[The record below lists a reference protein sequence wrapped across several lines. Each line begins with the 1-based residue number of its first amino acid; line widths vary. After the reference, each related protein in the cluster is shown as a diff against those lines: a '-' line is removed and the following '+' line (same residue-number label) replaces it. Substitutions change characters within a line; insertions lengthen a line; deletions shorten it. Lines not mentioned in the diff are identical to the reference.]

1 MIHAYTGAAVRTA
14 EKLLLDAG
22 RGDALMRRAAWG
34 LAVGVVRE
42 LRSRGPVAGA
52 TVAALVGTGNNG
64 GDALWALAFLRRR
77 GVNAVAVPMGA
88 RMHDAG
94 LAALRGAGGRVTD
107 RIPEHTALLIDGA
120 LGTGARGGWEP
131 PPVPAGITVV
141 ACDLPSGVDADTGH
155 VAGGVIPADLTVTFG
170 ALKTGLV
177 VGAGAQAAGRV
188 DVVDIGLEPYLRAPD
203 VSSLER
209 DEALAVFAPPAWDD
223 HKYRRGVLGVSAGS
237 EQYPGAA
244 VLVCSSALASGLG
257 MVQYAGPQRAADL
270 ILAAHPE
277 VVAGSGV
284 EGKAQAWVAGPGLGS
299 DDDARTRLI
308 EVVDACV
315 DGGLPLV
322 LDASAL
328 GLVTLDQLS
337 RLRSA
342 GCEVVMTPHQG
353 ELVQLVD
360 RLAPHLADGFA
371 DLAKSDPVAA
381 ARRTAETLGAVVLL
395 KGSTTVSAAPDGRT
409 LVQNEG
415 GAELATAGTGDCLA
429 GLVGSALAR
438 SSHGGPKAAVA
449 KAAAAAWLHG
459 TAGSTAASDGPFGAG
474 SVAAAVRHTLAAGSS
489 RPLCAEKLP
498 FLDGAIG

>member
-1 MIHAYTGAAVRTA
+1 MNTAYTGTAVRAA
-14 EKLLLDAG
+14 EKPLLDAG
-22 RGDALMRRAAWG
+22 QGEALMRRAAWG
-34 LAVGVVRE
+34 LAAWVVRE
-42 LRSRGPVAGA
+42 LRSRGPVAGS

-64 GDALWALAFLRRR
+64 GDALWALSFLRRR
-77 GVNAVAVPMGA
+77 GVDAVAVPTGG
-88 RMHDAG
+88 RMHEVGLDAF
-94 LAALRGAGGRVTD
+94 RRAGGRVAD
-107 RIPEHTALLIDGA
+107 RIPDNAAILIDGA

-131 PPVPAGITVV
+131 PRVPKGVAVV
-141 ACDLPSGVDADTGH
+141 ACDLPSGVDADTGE

-170 ALKTGLV
+170 TLKTGLV
-177 VGAGAQAAGRV
+177 AGAGAHAAGRV
-188 DVVDIGLEPYLRAPD
+188 EVVDIGLEPYLGEPD

-209 DEALAVFAPPAWDD
+209 DDALAVFAPPAWDD
-223 HKYRRGVLGVSAGS
+223 HKYRRGVLGVCAGS

-270 ILAAHPE
+270 VLTAHPE

-299 DDDARTRLI
+299 DDEAQSRLA
-308 EVVDACV
+308 EVVQACV

-328 GLVTLDQLS
+328 GLATLDQLS

-342 GCEVVMTPHQG
+342 GCEVVLTPHQG
-353 ELVQLVD
+353 ELVKLVD
-360 RLAPHLADGFA
+360 RLVPDIADGFA
-371 DLAKSDPVAA
+371 DLAKADPVAA
-381 ARRTAETLGAVVLL
+381 ARRTAEALAVVVLL
-395 KGSTTVSAAPDGRT
+395 KGSTTVSAAPDGRA

-438 SSHGGPKAAVA
+438 SRPGGPGATVE

-459 TAGSTAASDGPFGAG
+459 TAGSKAASDGPFGASSMAG
-474 SVAAAVRHTLAAGSS
+474 AVRRALTG
-489 RPLCAEKLP
+489 R
-498 FLDGAIG
+498 

>member
-1 MIHAYTGAAVRTA
+1 M
-14 EKLLLDAG
+14 
-22 RGDALMRRAAWG
+22 
-34 LAVGVVRE
+34 VRE
-42 LRSRGPVAGA
+42 LRFRGPVAGS

-64 GDALWALAFLRRR
+64 GDALWALSFLRRR
-77 GVNAVAVPMGA
+77 GVDAVAVPTGD
-88 RMHDAG
+88 RMHEAG
-94 LAALRGAGGRVTD
+94 LDALRRAGGRVAD
-107 RIPEHTALLIDGA
+107 RIPDDAVVLIDGV

-141 ACDLPSGVDADTGH
+141 ACDLPSGVDADTGE
-155 VAGGVIPADLTVTFG
+155 VTGGVILADLTVTFG

-177 VGAGAQAAGRV
+177 VGAGAHAAGRV
-188 DVVDIGLEPYLRAPD
+188 ELVDIGLEPGLGEPD

-209 DEALAVFAPPAWDD
+209 DDALGVFAPPAWDD
-223 HKYRRGVLGVSAGS
+223 HKYRRGVLGVCAGS

-270 ILAAHPE
+270 VLTAHPE

-299 DDDARTRLI
+299 DDEARSRLS
-308 EVVDACV
+308 EVVEACV
-315 DGGLPLV
+315 DGALPLA

-328 GLVTLDQLS
+328 GLVTLDHLS

-342 GCEVVMTPHQG
+342 GCEVVLTPHQG
-353 ELVQLVD
+353 ELVKLVD
-360 RLAPHLADGFA
+360 RLVPHLADGFA
-371 DLAKSDPVAA
+371 DLAKADPVAA
-381 ARRTAETLGAVVLL
+381 ARRTAEALAVVVLL
-395 KGSTTVSAAPDGRT
+395 KGSTTVIAAPDGRT

-438 SSHGGPKAAVA
+438 SGPGGPGATVE
-449 KAAAAAWLHG
+449 KAAAAAGLHG
-459 TAGSTAASDGPFGAG
+459 TAGSTAASDGPFGA
-474 SVAAAVRHTLAAGSS
+474 STMASAVRRALTG
-489 RPLCAEKLP
+489 R
-498 FLDGAIG
+498 

>member
-1 MIHAYTGAAVRTA
+1 MIHAYTGTAVRAA
-14 EKLLLDAG
+14 EKPQLDAG
-22 RGDALMRRAAWG
+22 QGEALMRRAAWG
-34 LAVGVVRE
+34 LAAWVVRE
-42 LRSRGPVAGA
+42 LRSRGPVAGS

-77 GVNAVAVPMGA
+77 GVDAVAVPTGD
-88 RMHDAG
+88 RMHEAG
-94 LAALRGAGGRVTD
+94 LEALRCVGGRVAD
-107 RIPEHTALLIDGA
+107 RIPDDVVLVIDGV

-141 ACDLPSGVDADTGH
+141 ACDLPSGVDANTGE
-155 VAGGVIPADLTVTFG
+155 VAGGVILADLTVTFG

-177 VGAGAQAAGRV
+177 VGAGAHAAGRV
-188 DVVDIGLEPYLRAPD
+188 ELVDIGIEPYLGEPD

-209 DEALAVFAPPAWDD
+209 DDALAVFAPPAWDD
-223 HKYRRGVLGVSAGS
+223 HKYRRGVLGVCAGS

-270 ILAAHPE
+270 VLTSHPE

-299 DDDARTRLI
+299 NDEARSRLA

-315 DGGLPLV
+315 DDGLPLV

-328 GLVTLDQLS
+328 ALVTLDHLS

-342 GCEVVMTPHQG
+342 GCEVVLTPHQG
-353 ELVQLVD
+353 ELVKLVD
-360 RLAPHLADGFA
+360 RLVPDIADGFA
-371 DLAKSDPVAA
+371 DLAKADPVAA
-381 ARRTAETLGAVVLL
+381 ARRTAEALAVVVLL
-395 KGSTTVSAAPDGRT
+395 KGSTTVSAAPDGRA

-429 GLVGSALAR
+429 GLVASALAR
-438 SSHGGPKAAVA
+438 SSQGGSVA
-449 KAAAAAWLHG
+449 TPEKAAAAAWLHG
-459 TAGSTAASDGPFGAG
+459 TAGSKAASDGPFGA
-474 SVAAAVRHTLAAGSS
+474 SALANAVRHVLTG
-489 RPLCAEKLP
+489 R
-498 FLDGAIG
+498 

>member
-1 MIHAYTGAAVRTA
+1 MIHAYTGAAVRAA
-14 EKLLLDAG
+14 ESPLLRAG
-22 RGDALMRRAAWG
+22 QGAALMRRAAWG
-34 LAVGVVRE
+34 LARVVVRE
-42 LRSRGPVAGA
+42 LRSHGPVAGA
-52 TVAALVGTGNNG
+52 TVTALVGTGNNG

-77 GVNAVAVPMGA
+77 GVNAVAVPTGE
-88 RMHDAG
+88 RIHEAG
-94 LAALRGAGGRVTD
+94 LAALRRAGGRVAD
-107 RIPEHTALLIDGA
+107 QIPVDAVMLIDGV

-131 PPVPAGITVV
+131 PLVPAGITVV
-141 ACDLPSGVDADTGH
+141 ACDLPSGVDAETGH

-188 DVVDIGLEPYLRAPD
+188 EVVDIGLGTYLEESD

-209 DEALAVFAPPAWDD
+209 DDALAVFAQPAWDD
-223 HKYRRGVLGVSAGS
+223 HKYSRGVLGVCAGS

-257 MVQYAGPQRAADL
+257 MVQYAGPRRAADL
-270 ILAAHPE
+270 VLTAHPE

-299 DDDARTRLI
+299 DDDARSRLAA
-308 EVVDACV
+308 VVDACV

-328 GLVTLDQLS
+328 GLVTLDHLS

-342 GCEVVMTPHQG
+342 GCEVVLTPHQG
-353 ELVQLVD
+353 ELVKLVD
-360 RLAPHLADGFA
+360 RLAPHLAGGFA
-371 DLAKSDPVAA
+371 DLVKADPVAA
-381 ARRTAETLGAVVLL
+381 ARRTAGALGVVVLL
-395 KGSTTVSAAPDGRT
+395 KGSTTVSAAPGGRT

-415 GAELATAGTGDCLA
+415 GPELATAGTGDCLA
-429 GLVGSALAR
+429 GLVGSTLVR
-438 SSHGGPKAAVA
+438 TQHGGLSATVE

-459 TAGSTAASDGPFGAG
+459 TAGSTTASGGPFGA
-474 SVAAAVRHTLAAGSS
+474 SSLASAVRHALTD
-489 RPLCAEKLP
+489 R
-498 FLDGAIG
+498 